1 MGVTQPVFVVDAFAD
16 APFKGNPAAVVP
28 LSEHRSDEWMQSVAR
43 EMNLSETAFVDM
55 STQHGVKPLRWFTPV
70 AEVDLCG
77 HATLATA
84 HVLGGLQRFS
94 TRSGELQCSATG
106 DGWIEMDFPA
116 DPPNR
121 VGPMDWNATLPG
133 IPVMSAWRG
142 VSDFLVEVGGSHEV
156 RRLEPALDAIARL
169 ESRGLI
175 VTARSDV
182 DGADFVSRCFY
193 PSMGIPEDP
202 VTGSAHCT
210 LASFWSPRLGRTRL
224 VGDQLSRRTGRVRVR
239 VDGDRVHLAGQAVT
253 VLRGDFVDL

>member
-1 MGVTQPVFVVDAFAD
+1 
-16 APFKGNPAAVVP
+16 
-28 LSEHRSDEWMQSVAR
+28 
-43 EMNLSETAFVDM
+43 
-55 STQHGVKPLRWFTPV
+55 
-70 AEVDLCG
+70 
-77 HATLATA
+77 
-84 HVLGGLQRFS
+84 
-94 TRSGELQCSATG
+94 
-106 DGWIEMDFPA
+106 
-116 DPPNR
+116 
-121 VGPMDWNATLPG
+121 MDWNATLPG

-142 VSDFLVEVGGSHEV
+142 VSDFLVEVGSSHEV

-210 LASFWSPRLGRTRL
+210 LASFWSPRLGRTQL